1 MVETH
6 RLIVDRHEDD
16 LVVVA
21 RGRPGPQINDK
32 RLLRRE
38 ERRGEAEE
46 AEGDCDSV
54 HDRPISFCWSALT
67 SGALNCMRAASS

>member
-21 RGRPGPQINDK
+21 RGRPPSVPAPQAVQAAEQ
-32 RLLRRE
+32 RLRQYGLNVPALDCVIIRRNSWCA
-38 ERRGEAEE
+38 R
-46 AEGDCDSV
+46 SS
-54 HDRPISFCWSALT
+54 HWSLWPPG
-67 SGALNCMRAASS
+67 SRW